1 VDAVEGQ
8 HERSEASV
16 VEARTSEGFGK
27 LRLGFTFSIVSV
39 VLFVLSPLGLVF
51 SGLGFLF
58 VALPAVYFLGIYY
71 RASGWRLLG
80 FGQTETVMWLCAV
93 LLAVSPLGCLLSPIV
108 GFWTSFSSSIALS
121 VVSLVQLALWAIY
134 TVVESHNVRRLEKK
148 FGQNL
153 TRGRISALSGILAF
167 IVGDCFALFSNMYSF
182 FFIFPFVSAI
192 FASPFLIL
200 SCVTLIRR
208 LKPTYGSD
216 ANPESGRASKV

>member
-1 VDAVEGQ
+1 MRVGCRLLLVDAVEGQ

-80 FGQTETVMWLCAV
+80 FGQTETLCGYV
-93 LLAVSPLGCLLSPIV
+93 R
-108 GFWTSFSSSIALS
+108 FS
-121 VVSLVQLALWAIY
+121 W
-134 TVVESHNVRRLEKK
+134 
-148 FGQNL
+148 
-153 TRGRISALSGILAF
+153 
-167 IVGDCFALFSNMYSF
+167 
-182 FFIFPFVSAI
+182 
-192 FASPFLIL
+192 PFLRWAGCCRP
-200 SCVTLIRR
+200 S
-208 LKPTYGSD
+208 SD
-216 ANPESGRASKV
+216 FGLRSPRTSL